1 MRRTY
6 NRKQRY
12 NYGGVI
18 TDPPNENLPIRFSQ
32 LSERVKDEETRT
44 KKLRNSAVDIARKF
58 SEMAITEGGAHN
70 IFDVDLDSLGYKN
83 GAYCSTRSCEIE
95 KKAGYTVA
103 NDTNYLNISG
113 KNTVSA
119 NDELPIIPS
128 VKEFVKAHKNL
139 GYEQVDNIAPGDRV
153 INFNT
158 RNAIIPS
165 HSMIA
170 SENKD
175 KYYYSRGAKDSYI
188 EGIYPGGHN
197 VGYRYV
203 GNKNNL
209 ENQYQ
214 EMLGSYMPTPEKLQI
229 EKNTSLESLLPKP
242 TNNLKPIEKVEVL
255 NNETMYKTKKRKE
268 YKMGG
273 TVDTLLNAGLPMLD
287 AAVPG
292 LGTALSLGKNLVQG
306 EMQKVKQRKLDDE
319 MKQNRLDQLVISDKS
334 SMSGYPTKGVS
345 QYSFP
350 MGGLLPYNN
359 EKFNPMAGEEEQ
371 LSSSETKFKGNTHE
385 EGGIPIDPNMDGRPE
400 AEVEG
405 EEVAS
410 GNRVYSDRLQIPT
423 ISIPEL
429 RAFGLTINP
438 SDTFAA
444 ASEKIA
450 RKKGM
455 FEADLNSFDTAKKNT
470 AERMISR
477 FEEAMEKLF
486 NIQESMKP
494 QQSEGEVPTM
504 AYGGIMPSKVKN
516 KGYMNMISYEQRV
529 GYKKSDDV
537 LAPAVH
543 PKTNEV
549 YYRFGHE
556 DWTSKNKSS
565 KYPTKNF
572 SSNTPLKLSTSS
584 KEMKPSLTGQ
594 KVERY
599 QRNRVR
605 NFTEISETP
614 ITSTSKEGNFL
625 NRNQDHI
632 ANAALFASN
641 MSAVNRLQTTP
652 RMSYA
657 PNPIYNY
664 RDLSGQERSESASDY
679 RTAMEG
685 VRMSGANKSNMQA
698 IQTAKTRANA
708 ATTNA
713 EFGRRMQYDN
723 AYDGQRLNAGF
734 INAGI
739 SNQGEQIRMTNENA
753 KIAASQQ
760 ATQSL
765 VQGINNIRQR
775 DSMVTMDERRSMI
788 ELLKVADPKVLE
800 DIMKQTGTK
809 DIEALIN
816 YMIGK

>member
-1 MRRTY
+1 MKKTY
-6 NRKQRY
+6 SNKKRY
-12 NYGGVI
+12 NYGGKV

-32 LSERVKDEETRT
+32 LSDRVKDEETRT

-58 SEMAITEGGAHN
+58 NIAISEGTHN

-103 NDTNYLNISG
+103 NDTNYFTISG

-119 NDELPIIPS
+119 NDKLPIVPS

-153 INFNT
+153 INFDT
-158 RNAIIPS
+158 RGGTPY

-170 SENKD
+170 SEDKD
-175 KYYYSRGAKDSYI
+175 KYYYSRGSKDSYVKSL
-188 EGIYPGGHN
+188 YPGGHN

-229 EKNTSLESLLPKP
+229 EKNTSLESSLPKP
-242 TNNLKPIEKVEVL
+242 TDNLKPIEKVEVL
-255 NNETMYKTKKRKE
+255 NNETMYKTKKRNE

-273 TVDTLLNAGLPMLD
+273 TLDTLVDAGLPMLD

-350 MGGLLPYNN
+350 MGGLLPYSDGEKSYPMGGLLPYNN

-410 GNRVYSDRLQIPT
+410 GNRVFSDRLQIPT
-423 ISIPEL
+423 ISVPEL

-455 FEADLNSFDTAKKNT
+455 FEIDLNSFDIAKKNT

-516 KGYMNMISYEQRV
+516 KGYM
-529 GYKKSDDV
+529 
-537 LAPAVH
+537 
-543 PKTNEV
+543 
-549 YYRFGHE
+549 
-556 DWTSKNKSS
+556 
-565 KYPTKNF
+565 
-572 SSNTPLKLSTSS
+572 
-584 KEMKPSLTGQ
+584 EMKPSLTGR
-594 KVERY
+594 KVEGY

-605 NFTEISETP
+605 ESTEISETP
-614 ITSTSKEGNFL
+614 ITSTSKVGNFL
-625 NRNQDHI
+625 SKNQDHI

-657 PNPIYNY
+657 PNPTYDY

-723 AYDGQRLNAGF
+723 AYDGQRLNTGF

-816 YMIGK
+816 YITGK